1 MKCLNPVNRPNPAN
15 RKPPPLA
22 YSLIIK
28 MIYSLCISKLGAFL
42 TLVMVLNA
50 CAPIP
55 HHEIISPSITGQ
67 VHRDGKPVE
76 NAVVYIEHPLND
88 ACSFN
93 SEVSTR
99 TNGDGQFRF
108 EVREEFM
115 FFVFMDR
122 FSTWQ
127 LCIEDG
133 TAGYQG
139 WYEHR
144 LGGPDTEL
152 ILDCNLE
159 NMPQVQE
166 DTPSSKIMGVCRS
179 SSR

>member
-1 MKCLNPVNRPNPAN
+1 
-15 RKPPPLA
+15 
-22 YSLIIK
+22 
-28 MIYSLCISKLGAFL
+28 MIHLSHISKFGAL
-42 TLVMVLNA
+42 LILMMNLNA

-55 HHEIISPSITGQ
+55 HHEIISPTITGK
-67 VHRDGKPVE
+67 VHRNGKPVE
-76 NAVVYIEHPLND
+76 NAVVYIEHPLTET
-88 ACSFN
+88 CSFK

-108 EVREEFM
+108 EVREEFR

-133 TAGYQG
+133 TADYQG

-144 LGGPDTEL
+144 LGGPNTEL

-159 NMPQVQE
+159 SMPQVQE
-166 DTPSSKIMGVCRS
+166 DTPSSKIMGVCRPNAK
-179 SSR
+179 

>member
-1 MKCLNPVNRPNPAN
+1 MSRSSQIL
-15 RKPPPLA
+15 
-22 YSLIIK
+22 
-28 MIYSLCISKLGAFL
+28 KLGAQL
-42 TLVMVLNA
+42 ALVMIINA

-55 HHEIISPSITGQ
+55 HNEIISPSITGQ
-67 VHRDGKPVE
+67 VHRNGKPVE
-76 NAVVYIEHPLND
+76 NAVVYIEHPLIET
-88 ACSFN
+88 CSFN

-108 EVREEFM
+108 EVREEFS

-122 FSTWQ
+122 FSNWQ
-127 LCIEDG
+127 LCIEDS

-144 LGGPDTEL
+144 LGGPDRKLT
-152 ILDCNLE
+152 LDCNLE

-166 DTPSSKIMGVCRS
+166 ETPSSKIMGVCRS
-179 SSR
+179 SSKY